1 MNPERIEADCHER
14 TTIYGYRCNFCGFIL
29 DESNGGFL
37 YLRNDRGD
45 RIPLRDHGERE
56 IIAQMLRMEEESLR
70 NCEILAASQEAIIDI
85 MEERVGSLSACVCI
99 DCLGQFG
106 LDLRKDTLE
115 CPHCKSER
123 IRTLLE
129 MTDKRCP
136 KCQSGHMERF

>member
-1 MNPERIEADCHER
+1 MNPERIDADFHER
-14 TTIYGYRCNFCGFIL
+14 LTLYGYRCGSCGFIL
-29 DESNGGFL
+29 DESNGGYL
-37 YLRNDRGD
+37 YLQNDRGD

-70 NCEILAASQEAIIDI
+70 SCEVLAASQEAIIDL
-85 MEERVGSLSACVCI
+85 MEERVGYLSACVCI
-99 DCLGQFG
+99 DCLAQFG

-115 CPHCKSER
+115 CPHCKSDH

-129 MTDKRCP
+129 MSERRCP